1 MGMWF
6 APKDSGQF
14 SANFDKQTDFDHR
27 KNPFN
32 MTVIEL
38 NLLRMVSFNQEGEL
52 TIDLSLC
59 VHPHDY
65 QNISSL

>member
-27 KNPFN
+27 KNPFKY
-32 MTVIEL
+32 
-38 NLLRMVSFNQEGEL
+38 
-52 TIDLSLC
+52 DP
-59 VHPHDY
+59 PHRAKFTS
-65 QNISSL
+65 NGFL